1 MVKFPEMA
9 EHQNLQ
15 SDPCAP
21 NISARVLSHI
31 TRLGLFGLI
40 RTQFTGAVRNI
51 LFPVDIKSQL
61 ETKCLLHNFPKII
74 DKSAAENP
82 TNKMRFDQPAVRSA
96 KGLKHGRQKECY
108 IT

>member
-40 RTQFTGAVRNI
+40 RTQFTGAVRRHHK
-51 LFPVDIKSQL
+51 KS
-61 ETKCLLHNFPKII
+61 TG
-74 DKSAAENP
+74 
-82 TNKMRFDQPAVRSA
+82 NKMPVAQLS
-96 KGLKHGRQKECY
+96 
-108 IT
+108 